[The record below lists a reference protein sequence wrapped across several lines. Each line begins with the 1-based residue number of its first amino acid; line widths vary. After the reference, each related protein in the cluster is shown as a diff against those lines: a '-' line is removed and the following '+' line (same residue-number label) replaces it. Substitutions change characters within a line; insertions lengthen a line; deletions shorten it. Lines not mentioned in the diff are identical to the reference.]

1 MKGWQIV
8 TANGMAEVTAAV
20 GEPARAAMLTA
31 LMDGR
36 ALTASELAKVAAI
49 TPQTA
54 SSHLAR
60 LIVVGLIVVE
70 KQGRHRYHRLASPA
84 VAHMIEGIM
93 QIAGGLQARPLARTG
108 PRDPAMRAA
117 RTCYDHLAGQLGV
130 DIADALQAR
139 GAVEIDGDG
148 ALLTETGR
156 TWMRDMGILKP
167 DAGKPSSRPFCRP
180 CLDWSERRPHIAGVL
195 GAAICTHALEQ
206 NWVRRRVA
214 NRALEITPKGHIALK
229 ATFGITCA
237 G

>member
-1 MKGWQIV
+1 MV
-8 TANGMAEVTAAV
+8 TANGMAEVAAAV

-36 ALTASELAKVAAI
+36 ALTASELARVAAI

-60 LIVVGLIVVE
+60 LIAVGLIAVE
-70 KQGRHRYHRLASPA
+70 RQGRHRYHRLANPA
-84 VAHMIEGIM
+84 VAQMIEGIM
-93 QIAGGLQARPLARTG
+93 QIAGGIQVRPRARTG
-108 PRDPAMRAA
+108 PRDLAMRAA

-139 GAVEIDGDG
+139 GAMVIDGDG
-148 ALLTETGR
+148 ALLTASGR
-156 TWMRDMGILKP
+156 AWMCDMGILKP
-167 DAGKPSSRPFCRP
+167 DAGKHSARPFCRP

-206 NWVRRRVA
+206 SWVRRREA
-214 NRALEITPKGHIALK
+214 NRALEITPKGRIALK
-229 ATFGITCA
+229 ATFGISCA

>member
-1 MKGWQIV
+1 MV
-8 TANGMAEVTAAV
+8 TANGMAEVAAAV

-60 LIVVGLIVVE
+60 LIVGGLIAVE

-84 VAHMIEGIM
+84 VAHMIECIM
-93 QIAGGLQARPLARTG
+93 QIAGGIQVRQPARTG
-108 PRDPAMRAA
+108 PRDLALRSA

-130 DIADALQAR
+130 DITDALQAR
-139 GAVEIDGDG
+139 GAVVIDGDG
-148 ALLTETGR
+148 AVLTEAGR
-156 TWMRDMGILKP
+156 AWMCDKGILKP
-167 DAGKPSSRPFCRP
+167 DLGKQSSRPFCRP

-206 NWVRRRVA
+206 SWVRRRVA
-214 NRALEITPKGHIALK
+214 NRALEITPKGQIALK

>member
-1 MKGWQIV
+1 MV
-8 TANGMAEVTAAV
+8 TANGMAEVAAAV
-20 GEPARAAMLTA
+20 GEPARAAMLAA

-36 ALTASELAKVAAI
+36 ALTASELAEVAAI

-60 LIVVGLIVVE
+60 LILVGLIVVE

-93 QIAGGLQARPLARTG
+93 QIAGGIEVRPLVRTG
-108 PRDPAMRAA
+108 PRDLAMRAA

-148 ALLTETGR
+148 ARLTDTGR
-156 TWMRDMGILKP
+156 TWMHDMGILKP
-167 DAGKPSSRPFCRP
+167 DIGKQSSRPFCRP

-195 GAAICTHALEQ
+195 GAAICTHAMEQ
-206 NWVRRRVA
+206 GWVRRRAA
-214 NRALEITPKGHIALK
+214 NRALEVTPKGHTALK

-237 G
+237 R